1 MDTRPAEGRNPN
13 PSKVDSSRDVWVELL
28 AEIIVAA
35 VRKEG
40 ETNA

>member
-1 MDTRPAEGRNPN
+1 MDTRPAEGCNPG
-13 PSKVDSSRDVWVELL
+13 PSKADSARDVWVELL
-28 AEIIVAA
+28 TEIIVAA

>member
-1 MDTRPAEGRNPN
+1 MDARPAEGRNPGT
-13 PSKVDSSRDVWVELL
+13 SEADSARDVWVELL
-28 AEIIVAA
+28 TEIIVAA